1 MDFKEQIALLI
12 SNIIDLEKDEILNL
26 IEIPNSDMGDFAFPC
41 FKLAKTMKK
50 APNIIATEL
59 AEKIEKKDFIS
70 NIQVVNAYINFYV
83 NKLFLINIK
92 LIYF

>member
-12 SNIIDLEKDEILNL
+12 SNVTDLDKYEILNL

-50 APNIIATEL
+50 APNIIASEL
-59 AEKIEKKDFIS
+59 AEKIEK
-70 NIQVVNAYINFYV
+70 
-83 NKLFLINIK
+83 
-92 LIYF
+92 